1 VYSEILGL
9 EFSEDV
15 GSREKNFGPFVTPGS
30 HLLQF
35 NTPSVPFYNA
45 YCFFAIVSEYKR
57 KAVFFCK

>member
-30 HLLQF
+30 HLLQINSKDLCAHATYISYF
-35 NTPSVPFYNA
+35 K
-45 YCFFAIVSEYKR
+45 I
-57 KAVFFCK
+57 